1 MANDPDDFEQIVAG
15 LNFEAGAGELLD
27 SNAERIAAEQAAA
40 DPGLPAGPVD
50 DDLGDESDA
59 SYRQVAPVEL
69 PEQRRL
75 AAWAALAGGPVFLL
89 VAALLSLTL
98 PAILTAAAVLCS
110 AGALVYLILSRPD
123 QPDSG
128 VDRNNDGAAS

>member
-50 DDLGDESDA
+50 DDLGD
-59 SYRQVAPVEL
+59 
-69 PEQRRL
+69 
-75 AAWAALAGGPVFLL
+75 AGF
-89 VAALLSLTL
+89 
-98 PAILTAAAVLCS
+98 
-110 AGALVYLILSRPD
+110 D
-123 QPDSG
+123 
-128 VDRNNDGAAS
+128 